1 MTIAPNFATLC
12 PVLTLLTISLRA
24 CLRLSAG
31 LLCAALVAS
40 CHRTDGWVGAP
51 RLEELRITASE
62 PREISFTNKQAGF
75 YYTLTHGNQ
84 TSGWHGW
91 HVFSKKILDD
101 YALAVD
107 GRALSRNDVVRA
119 DVFPH
124 RFTRTYR
131 DGTLETVTLLDSID
145 ALVIELDGLR
155 GDSLQAWPLYSD
167 AHSRSDFLVEYHS
180 GSILVARAGNARR
193 ISERDPPAWIGMGFV
208 DSGSEALA
216 IPDAPGPPG
225 RFSPRGLAIPLTGS
239 SATVVLVAENSP
251 GACASLLDQLRTDF
265 PSRIARRTARMEA
278 VLRHSLVRTDDERL
292 TKALHWAMLSLD
304 ALMMH
309 QDRAGIFAGLPWFS
323 NYWGRDT
330 FIALPGATLVTGR
343 YEEAKEI
350 LRSFAQWQEQDPRSS
365 SYGRIPNL
373 VTPQSVAYNTAD
385 GTPWFVIALEQYW
398 RASADTAF
406 VRALLPVVTKSIQ
419 GTIVHHTDREGFLTH
434 ADAETWMDAVGPDGP
449 WSPRGNRAND
459 IQWLWYRQLLA
470 GAALT
475 EDTALAQSWRH
486 RAARLRSSFLTH
498 FLDTATG
505 LVRDHLNPD
514 GTSDGQ
520 LRPNQF
526 FVFSSPEF
534 LPDARPGFHAAT
546 SALVYPHGVASLSQ
560 DDENFHPYHHYQPYY
575 VQDAA
580 YHNGIVW
587 TWLAGPW
594 IDAAVR
600 LGYQELAYSLT
611 HEMTHQILD
620 RGAVGTMSELLDALP
635 REGEAEPRLSGT
647 FSQAWSLAEFI
658 RVFYEDYL
666 GVSVDVPHARLRL
679 RPRLPTD
686 LRHVSTTIRFGSWVI
701 PLELRSSAGTIVV
714 SLSSP
719 GTAGVI
725 DLDCDLEPS
734 PGLRWRVKAT
744 LSPGSSSELVADND
758 GVIHRVGGA
767 GGITEQPVT
776 AEREMLPER
785 IPPGLATP
793 RLRPRLKALSGPH
806 HAILPHA
813 QVKASSAQT
822 LVLFEGSDPEFDDR
836 GTGSFVYP
844 TSGQLKAGSLDL
856 THFRMTTDSS
866 MVYID
871 LRFRNLSNPGWHP
884 EYGFQ
889 LTYVAIAIDTDRSRT
904 SGQRHL
910 GLNSKVLLEE
920 GFGFERL
927 ILVGG
932 GIRVLDSQSAVLAEY
947 LPAPGDERNPLG
959 DASAGTISF
968 ALPKDLLGIP
978 ASGGRVGI
986 FVGAQD
992 DHGGAGLGEFRTVSE
1007 KAGEWTGGGRH
1018 HPSDPNV
1025 YDTLILERTSSS
1037 ALTPHH

>member
-12 PVLTLLTISLRA
+12 PVPTTPSISVRA
-24 CLRLSAG
+24 CLRLPAG
-31 LLCAALVAS
+31 VLCAALAIS
-40 CHRTDGWVGAP
+40 CQRSDRWADAP
-51 RLEELRITASE
+51 RLEELRITGSE
-62 PREISFTNKQAGF
+62 PRELSFTNKEAGF

-101 YALAVD
+101 YAIAVD
-107 GRALSRNDVVRA
+107 GRALARNDVVQA
-119 DVFPH
+119 DVYPH
-124 RFTRTYR
+124 CFTRTYR
-131 DGTLETVTLLDSID
+131 DGTRETVTLLDSVD
-145 ALVIELDGLR
+145 ALVVELDGLY
-155 GDSLQAWPLYSD
+155 GDSLVAWPLYSD
-167 AHSRSDFLVEYHS
+167 AHAQSDFLVEYDS
-180 GSILVARAGNARR
+180 GSILLARAGSERR
-193 ISERDPPAWIGMGFV
+193 ASERDPPPWIGVGFV
-208 DSGSEALA
+208 DSGSEAST
-216 IPDAPGPPG
+216 IPDALDRPG
-225 RFSPRGLAIPLTGS
+225 RFSPRGLTVPITGK
-239 SATVVLVAENSP
+239 SATVFLVAGDSP
-251 GACASLLDQLRTDF
+251 GACVSLLGELKTDY
-265 PSRIARRTARMEA
+265 PSRIAGRAARMEA

-304 ALMMH
+304 ALIMH

-343 YEEAKEI
+343 YEEAREI
-350 LRSFAQWQEQDPRSS
+350 LHSFAQWQQKDPRSS

-373 VTPQSVAYNTAD
+373 VTPQSIAYNTAD
-385 GTPWFVIALEQYW
+385 GTPWFVIALEKYW
-398 RASADTAF
+398 RASGDTAF
-406 VRALLPVVTKSIQ
+406 VKALLPTVRRSIQ
-419 GTIVHHTDREGFLTH
+419 GTIDHHTDRDGFLTH
-434 ADAETWMDAVGPDGP
+434 ADAETWMDAVGPNGP

-470 GAALT
+470 GAALA
-475 EDTALAQSWRH
+475 EDSALARSWRH
-486 RAARLRSSFLTH
+486 RAASLRSSFLAH
-498 FLDTATG
+498 FLDTTTG
-505 LVRDHLNPD
+505 LVSDHLNPD
-514 GTSDGQ
+514 GSSDGQ

-560 DDENFHPYHHYQPYY
+560 DDGNFHPYHHYQPYY

-600 LGYQELAYSLT
+600 LGYQDLAFSLT
-611 HEMTHQILD
+611 NDMIHQILD
-620 RGAVGTMSELLDALP
+620 RGAVGTMSELLDAFP

-666 GVSVDVPHARLRL
+666 GVTVDVPHSSLRI
-679 RPRLPTD
+679 RPRLPRD
-686 LRHVSTTIRFGSWVI
+686 LHHVSTTIRFGSWVI
-701 PLELRSSAGTIVV
+701 PLEVHSEAGTMVV

-725 DLDCDLEPS
+725 EFGCDLEPS
-734 PGLRWRVKAT
+734 PGVRWRVQTT
-744 LSPGSSSELVADND
+744 LNPGSSSELVADND
-758 GVIHRVGGA
+758 GVIHRSGGA
-767 GGITEQPVT
+767 RGIAELPVT

-785 IPPGLATP
+785 IPPSLATP
-793 RLRPRLKALSGPH
+793 RLQPQLKALSGPR
-806 HAILPHA
+806 HAILAHA
-813 QVKASSAQT
+813 QVKASNARAQ
-822 LVLFEGSDPEFDDR
+822 VLFEGSDPEFDDR

-844 TSGQLKAGSLDL
+844 TGGQLKAGSLDL
-856 THFRMTTDSS
+856 THMRMTADSS
-866 MVYID
+866 LVYVD
-871 LRFRNLSNPGWHP
+871 LRFRKLSNPGWHP

-889 LTYVAIAIDTDRSRT
+889 LTYVAIAIDTDRGRL

-910 GLNSKVLLEE
+910 GWNSNVVLEE
-920 GFGFERL
+920 DFGFERL
-927 ILVGG
+927 ILIGG
-932 GIRVLDSQSAVLAEY
+932 GIRILDSQSAVLAEY
-947 LPAPGDERNPLG
+947 LPTPGDERNPLG
-959 DASAGTISF
+959 DVATGTISF
-968 ALPKDLLGIP
+968 AIPKGLLNIP
-978 ASGGRVGI
+978 SLGARVAL

-1007 KAGEWTGGGRH
+1007 IAGEWTGGGRH
-1018 HPSDPNV
+1018 QRSDPNV
-1025 YDTLILERTSSS
+1025 YDTLVLEQKPS
-1037 ALTPHH
+1037 LN